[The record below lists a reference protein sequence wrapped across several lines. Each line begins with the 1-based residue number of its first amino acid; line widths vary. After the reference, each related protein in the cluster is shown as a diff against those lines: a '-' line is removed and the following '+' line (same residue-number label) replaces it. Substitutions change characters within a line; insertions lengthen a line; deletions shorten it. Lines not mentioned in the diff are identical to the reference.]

1 MIRLAVSD
9 MDGCLL
15 DPQGHLA
22 PEFHDLLDLMAQN
35 GCVFAAASGRSRP
48 GASAPFGEDA
58 ARIALITD
66 NGSQV
71 LYQGRRLA
79 LQVPDQKLYLPVLA
93 EAARHPGL
101 IPVLCGCDHAYLSRD
116 ANPDAKAAAELHKYF
131 PTWELLDDL
140 TVLPEP
146 IIKVALLY
154 FDDIER
160 NIYPYFRRFSGALKI
175 QPTAYIWADVYS
187 PDASKGTGVRALQ
200 EKLGIT
206 REETAV
212 FGDYLNDLAMKDFA
226 LHSYAPANAHPD
238 VRSAFTDIIPSNA
251 EGGVIRT
258 LQQLMA
264 AR

>member
-15 DPQGHLA
+15 DPQGHLSD
-22 PEFHDLLDLMAQN
+22 EFHSLLNLMEQR
-35 GCVFAAASGRSRP
+35 GCIFAAASGRSRP
-48 GASAPFGEDA
+48 GVSLPFGKDIS
-58 ARIALITD
+58 RIALITD

-93 EAARHPGL
+93 EAARHPNL
-101 IPVLCGCDHAYLSRD
+101 IPVLCGCDHAYLSSRARLD
-116 ANPDAKAAAELHKYF
+116 ERAVTELHKYF
-131 PTWELLDDL
+131 PGWELIDDL
-140 TVLPEP
+140 TVFPEP

-154 FDDIER
+154 FDDIEK
-160 NIYPYFRRFSGALKI
+160 NIYPYFAHFNGPLRI

-187 PDASKGTGVRALQ
+187 PEVSKGTGVGALQ
-200 EKLGIT
+200 QALGIA

-212 FGDYLNDLAMKDFA
+212 FGDYLNDIAMADYA
-226 LHSYAPANAHPD
+226 AHSYAPANAHPE
-238 VRSAFTDIIPSNA
+238 VKAAFTDVIPSNRDN
-251 EGGVIRT
+251 GVIRT

-264 AR
+264 AA